1 MSQMSNDSG
10 PVRGVAHSRF
20 YARTFAL
27 AATGLLGYLLYRIAQ
42 PLLVQ
47 IAWAALLAALL
58 YPVHRWLTHK
68 LKDRPSVS
76 SGFISVGGAVALL
89 VPFGLIATLF
99 TRQAAQMLQRM
110 EVAAEQRHIEGLSDL
125 LALPVVTGLLDKLQE
140 FVGVDPNQM
149 VQWASNGAKNALE
162 FLLQSSGNVFV
173 GALGAVGNFLFIIF
187 LLFFFL
193 RDGARAVDI
202 LARLIPMPPDRRHQL
217 FLNLSNVAR
226 AVVLGTLLVAVL
238 QGTLVGVGFA
248 IAGVPSAIV
257 FGVLAMFASPIPFVG
272 TALVWAP
279 AAVVLFVQG
288 HTGWGIFMV
297 LWGVLVVSMVDNI
310 VRPLVIS
317 GKTGVPTLFV
327 FGGLLGGLA
336 AFGSVGM
343 FVGPLL
349 LTLLVALIRYAD
361 ELVRE
366 GERPAVTPLPTV
378 EPSPAPVAAKESPA
392 PVPPT
397 AANQI

>member
-1 MSQMSNDSG
+1 MSNESG
-10 PVRGVAHSRF
+10 PVRGIVHSRF

-27 AATGLLGYLLYRIAQ
+27 LTTGLLGYLLYRIAA
-42 PLLVQ
+42 PFLVQ
-47 IAWAALLAALL
+47 ILWAGLLAGLL
-58 YPVHRWLTHK
+58 QPVHRWLTRK
-68 LKDRPSVS
+68 LKNRASVS
-76 SGFISVGGAVALL
+76 SGFISVGGAIALL

-99 TRQAAQMLQRM
+99 TRQAAQLLERLQT
-110 EVAAEQRHIEGLSDL
+110 AAEQRHIEGLSDL
-125 LALPVVTGLLDKLQE
+125 LALPAVRSVLEKAEELG
-140 FVGVDPNQM
+140 GVDSGQL
-149 VQWASNGAKNALE
+149 VEWASTGAKNGLQ

-173 GALGAVGNFLFIIF
+173 GALGAVGNFLFIVF

-193 RDGARAVDI
+193 RDGATAVDT
-202 LARLIPMPPDRRHQL
+202 LARLIPMPAERRHQL
-217 FLNLSNVAR
+217 FVNLFNVAK
-226 AVVLGTLLVAVL
+226 AVVLGTLLVAVI

-248 IAGVPSAIV
+248 IAGLPSAIV

-279 AAVVLFVQG
+279 AAIVLFVQG

-297 LWGVLVVSMVDNI
+297 LWGMLVVAMVDNI

-317 GKTGVPTLFV
+317 GKSGVPTLFV
-327 FGGLLGGLA
+327 FAGLLGGLA

-361 ELVRE
+361 DVLRE
-366 GERPAVTPLPTV
+366 RLPGEDNSGPVPVVQPAAAVAPPP
-378 EPSPAPVAAKESPA
+378 EPA
-392 PVPPT
+392 PPT
-397 AANQI
+397 APAAPAKPA

>member
-58 YPVHRWLTHK
+58 YPVHRWLTNK
-68 LKDRPSVS
+68 LRDRPSVS

-110 EVAAEQRHIEGLSDL
+110 EAAAEQRHIEGLSDL

-310 VRPLVIS
+310 VRPLFIS

-366 GERPAVTPLPTV
+366 GERPVVTPLPAV
-378 EPSPAPVAAKESPA
+378 EPVPPPVTAKESPA
-392 PVPPT
+392 PAPPT